1 LVSDPDVLLVGP
13 YPPPFGGVSA
23 HVARLAHAIAKHGM
37 SVAVVNH
44 FRTRETNDL
53 IVADLARN
61 PWRYWSVL
69 RRLEPRVLHYHH
81 ARWSTLVA
89 AALAVRRSSGT
100 SVVTIHG
107 RELEPF
113 LESRLPGIARLTR
126 WALTSFDVLIAVSA
140 EIERSL
146 RPLGR
151 TVNVIPAF
159 IPADDDRPL
168 SPQANDF
175 LDGGTNLLVSA
186 YRLTVNRRG
195 RLIYGLETA
204 IQSFIALAP
213 ARPQLRL
220 AIFLASAPRSRRER
234 DRLSRLIEAVA
245 DDEVRWRIGV
255 FHGEPLTPALCRA
268 TLYLRPTLTD
278 GDAVSIREA
287 LAAGVTVLASDVVA
301 RPPGVQSLPLEVP
314 RWVTAIE
321 RRLDGGE
328 SAPIAAATG
337 DPSDELI
344 AIYRGLCRRSPREVA
359 VPVP

>member
-1 LVSDPDVLLVGP
+1 MSDPDVLLVGP
-13 YPPPFGGVSA
+13 YPPPFGGISA
-23 HVARLAHAIAKHGM
+23 HVARLAHAVSADGM

-44 FRTRETNDL
+44 FRTREANEL

-61 PWRYWSVL
+61 PLRYWTVL

-89 AALAVRRSSGT
+89 AALAVRRSTGT

-113 LESRLPGIARLTR
+113 LESRLPGIAPLTR

-151 TVNVIPAF
+151 TVSVIPAF
-159 IPADDDRPL
+159 IPADDDARL

-175 LDGGTNLLVSA
+175 LNGGTNLLVAA
-186 YRLTVNRRG
+186 YRLAVDQRG
-195 RLIYGLETA
+195 
-204 IQSFIALAP
+204 
-213 ARPQLRL
+213 
-220 AIFLASAPRSRRER
+220 
-234 DRLSRLIEAVA
+234 RLIEAVD
-245 DDEVRWRIGV
+245 DDEVRRRIRV
-255 FHGEPLTPALCRA
+255 FHGEPLPPALRRA

-287 LAAGVTVLASDVVA
+287 IAAGVPVLASDVVA
-301 RPPGVQSLPLEVP
+301 RPPGVQCLPLEVP

-321 RRLDGGE
+321 RRLDEGE
-328 SAPIAAATG
+328 SAPVAAATG

-344 AIYRGLCRRSPREVA
+344 AIYRGLCRRSSREVA